1 MAIWNENLQCL
12 NVRNFRDYIDNNS
25 NFIQMKN
32 ISLPGIHHTA
42 KFFVIQL
49 FVPRDVKSGKSC
61 LDLMVDWIGGLHWR
75 IGLVDRMVDWIGLD
89 CRAIIIYL
97 DANVFF
103 SDVARN
109 HNYSE
114 FLPKHIKAVSAMRW
128 LIQRQGKHVQ
138 CWWHLVGLLWLRY
151 CSYLCHGEILTQFI
165 EILEKIQ
172 WNPQILSRLILSI
185 LKSQEHKLSTLS

>member
-1 MAIWNENLQCL
+1 
-12 NVRNFRDYIDNNS
+12 
-25 NFIQMKN
+25 
-32 ISLPGIHHTA
+32 
-42 KFFVIQL
+42 
-49 FVPRDVKSGKSC
+49 
-61 LDLMVDWIGGLHWR
+61 MVDWIGGLHWR
-75 IGLVDRMVDWIGLD
+75 IGLVDRMVDWIGLE

-172 WNPQILSRLILSI
+172 WNPQILSRLITHSEITGTQIIHPIINRKNKHLHI
-185 LKSQEHKLSTLS
+185 SQLRTEEKESN

>member
-1 MAIWNENLQCL
+1 MTPKVITICFILNRSIFNLLKSYFLLSPLDCSL
-12 NVRNFRDYIDNNS
+12 LFLLLLSLKCKIVKELKMLEYSYFGDYNDIIS
-25 NFIQMKN
+25 NFIQMTN

-138 CWWHLVGLLWLRY
+138 C
-151 CSYLCHGEILTQFI
+151 
-165 EILEKIQ
+165 
-172 WNPQILSRLILSI
+172 
-185 LKSQEHKLSTLS
+185 